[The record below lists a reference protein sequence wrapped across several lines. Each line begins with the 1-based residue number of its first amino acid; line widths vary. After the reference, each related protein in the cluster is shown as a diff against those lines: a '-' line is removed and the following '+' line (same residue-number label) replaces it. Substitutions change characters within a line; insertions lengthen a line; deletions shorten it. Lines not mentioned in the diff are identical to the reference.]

1 MGRDEQSTF
10 YSLFCQKEEDCSM
23 QNTRNQQAEH
33 LKQILGLSR
42 EPVAVKFFRRLP
54 RQLADQDFASR
65 KSRYCQALIRASGG
79 EKVLVTA
86 DSIACPASAATN
98 PTPAQKEIYQRLGLD
113 ERPLPTRGYVLD
125 PAVWSLKSRPCLTV

>member
-1 MGRDEQSTF
+1 
-10 YSLFCQKEEDCSM
+10 
-23 QNTRNQQAEH
+23 
-33 LKQILGLSR
+33 
-42 EPVAVKFFRRLP
+42 VKFFRRLP
-54 RQLADQDFASR
+54 RLANQDFASR
-65 KSRYCQALIRASGG
+65 KFLYCQALMRASGG

-113 ERPLPTRGYVLD
+113 EWPLPTRGYVLD